1 MAGGPPDRE
10 HELLIGQDL
19 RPAQLE
25 RAAEGRLFDRQ
36 RERERDVLDPDGLR
50 GEMAVAEHRYNGR
63 PTMQPRERADR
74 RALRAIDDRRS
85 EDRVRQPRCADQL
98 FGVPRSEEHT
108 SELQSLTNL

>member
-1 MAGGPPDRE
+1 MSGGPPDRE

-36 RERERDVLDPDGLR
+36 RESERDVLDPDGLR

-63 PTMQPRERADR
+63 PAMQPSERADR
-74 RALRAIDDRRS
+74 RALRAIDERRP
-85 EDRVRQPRCADQL
+85 EDRAQQARCAVRL
-98 FGVPRSEEHT
+98 FDAPLS
-108 SELQSLTNL
+108 SI